1 MQPMIERL
9 HAERKRKRL
18 RRLRLV
24 VYLILACLASKY
36 AWDYVHSPSFAFGT
50 ISIHGTSQLSE
61 KELIQMGGGQPPLNL
76 FNTSLGRIRE
86 ALSHDI
92 RFQNSEVTY
101 NFPSHIQ
108 VVVQEREPALYV
120 SNSYR
125 SYFKIDYD
133 GVVLS
138 VTTGI
143 PDAKA
148 PVLVGE
154 KCGNWYTGD
163 KISNENVLKLLCF
176 LKDIDGEAR
185 DRITEISI
193 DDRQHIKFNMRDSF
207 PIRIGHVDDLCN
219 KSEVFMT
226 VFKEI
231 KDKNIN
237 AEYIDLTF
245 AKPYIKLIP
254 SGSKNTMLNEYW
266 Q

>member
-9 HAERKRKRL
+9 HAERRRKRL
-18 RRLRLV
+18 RRLRLM
-24 VYLILACLASKY
+24 VYLVLVCFACKY
-36 AWDYVHSPSFAFGT
+36 VWDYVHRPDFAFGT
-50 ISIHGTSQLSE
+50 ISVHGTSQLNE
-61 KELIQMGGGQPPLNL
+61 KDLVAMGGSQSPLNL

-86 ALSHDI
+86 ALAHDI
-92 RFQNSEVTY
+92 RFQSSEVTY
-101 NFPSHIQ
+101 KFPSHIQ

-125 SYFKIDYD
+125 SYFKIDFD
-133 GVVLS
+133 GMVLS

-163 KISNENVLKLLCF
+163 KISNENVLKLLGF
-176 LKDIDGEAR
+176 LKAIDGEAR
-185 DRITEISI
+185 DRIAEIAI
-193 DDRQHIKFNMRDSF
+193 DDRQHIRFNMRNSF
-207 PIRIGHVDDLCN
+207 PIRLGDVNDIGN
-219 KSEVFMT
+219 KSQIFMT
-226 VFKEI
+226 VFREI
-231 KDKNIN
+231 KNKDIN

-245 AKPYIKLIP
+245 TKPYIKLIP
-254 SGSKNTMLNEYW
+254 SDSQKNVI

>member
-9 HAERKRKRL
+9 HAERRR
-18 RRLRLV
+18 RRLRKLCLI
-24 VYLILACLASKY
+24 VYIVLACFTIRY
-36 AWDYVHSPSFAFGT
+36 VWNYVHNPSFTCGS
-50 ISIHGTSQLSE
+50 ISIRGTSLLTE
-61 KELIQMGGGQPPLNL
+61 ADIIKMGGGQPPLNI
-76 FNTSLGRIRE
+76 FNVSLSRMRD
-86 ALSHDI
+86 ALDHDV
-92 RFQNSEVTY
+92 RFHSAEVSY
-101 NFPSHIQ
+101 KFPAHIE

-125 SYFKIDYD
+125 SYFKIDYN

-154 KCGNWYTGD
+154 KCGNWYIGD
-163 KISNENVLKLLCF
+163 KITNEHVLKIISFMKSL
-176 LKDIDGEAR
+176 DGEAR
-185 DRITEISI
+185 DRIAEVAV
-193 DDRQHIKFNMRDSF
+193 DDRQHVKLNMRGSF
-207 PIRIGHVDDLCN
+207 PILMGDVNELADKGQI
-219 KSEVFMT
+219 FMT

-231 KDKNIN
+231 KNKSIN

-254 SGSKNTMLNEYW
+254 SDSKNAPAR
-266 Q
+266 

>member
-9 HAERKRKRL
+9 HAERRR
-18 RRLRLV
+18 RRLRKFFLLV
-24 VYLILACLASKY
+24 CIVLACFTVRFIWNY
-36 AWDYVHSPSFAFGT
+36 IHSPSFVFGS
-50 ISIHGTSQLSE
+50 ISIRGTSQLTE
-61 KELIQMGGGQPPLNL
+61 DDVIRMGGSQPPLNL
-76 FNTSLGRIRE
+76 FNTSLGRIRD
-86 ALSHDI
+86 ALSHDV
-92 RFQNSEVTY
+92 RFHSAEVSY
-101 NFPSHIQ
+101 KFPSHIQ

-125 SYFKIDYD
+125 SYFKVDYN

-154 KCGNWYTGD
+154 KCGNWYIGD
-163 KISNENVLKLLCF
+163 QITNDHVLKIIGFMNSL
-176 LKDIDGEAR
+176 DGEAR
-185 DRITEISI
+185 DRIAEVAV
-193 DDRQHIKFNMRDSF
+193 DDRQHVKLNMRGSF
-207 PIRIGHVDDLCN
+207 PILMGHVDELAD
-219 KSEVFMT
+219 KGQIFMT

-231 KDKNIN
+231 KNKSIN

-254 SGSKNTMLNEYW
+254 SDSKNHSA
-266 Q
+266 

>member
-9 HAERKRKRL
+9 HERRRKKRL
-18 RRLRLV
+18 RFLRLI
-24 VYLILACLASKY
+24 VYIILLAY
-36 AWDYVHSPSFAFGT
+36 GAHYTWNYLHRPDFAFGS
-50 ISIHGTSQLSE
+50 ISVRGTSQLTE
-61 KELIQMGGGQPPLNL
+61 EDVIKMGGSQPPLNL
-76 FNTSLGRIRE
+76 FNTSISRIRE
-86 ALSHDI
+86 ALSHDV
-92 RFQNSEVTY
+92 RFKNAEVTY
-101 NFPSHIQ
+101 KFPSHIQ

-125 SYFKIDYD
+125 SYFKVDYN

-163 KISNENVLKLLCF
+163 KIANQDVLKIIAF
-176 LKDIDGEAR
+176 LESISGEAR
-185 DRITEISI
+185 DRIAEIAV
-193 DDRQHIKFNMRDSF
+193 DDRQHVKLSMGGSF
-207 PIRIGHVDDLCN
+207 PILMGHVDELAD
-219 KSEVFMT
+219 KSQVFMT

-231 KDKNIN
+231 KNKNIN

-254 SGSKNTMLNEYW
+254 SDSAASQIK
-266 Q
+266 

>member
-9 HAERKRKRL
+9 HAERRRKRL
-18 RRLRLV
+18 RHLRLI
-24 VYLILACLASKY
+24 VYIILACFASKY
-36 AWDYVHSPSFAFGT
+36 GWDYVHSPGFAFGT
-50 ISIHGTSQLSE
+50 ISVHGTSQLSE
-61 KELIQMGGGQPPLNL
+61 KDLILMGGGQPPLNL
-76 FNTSLGRIRE
+76 FNTSLGRICE

-101 NFPSHIQ
+101 KFPSHIQ

-125 SYFKIDYD
+125 SYFKVDYD
-133 GVVLS
+133 GVVLN

-163 KISNENVLKLLCF
+163 KICNENVLKLLSF
-176 LKDIDGEAR
+176 LKSIDGEAR
-185 DRITEISI
+185 DRIDEISI
-193 DDRQHIKFNMRDSF
+193 DDRQYVKLNMRNSF
-207 PIRIGHVDDLCN
+207 PIRLGHVGDIAN
-219 KSEVFMT
+219 KGEVFMT

-231 KDKNIN
+231 KNKNIN

-254 SGSKNTMLNEYW
+254 SSSKNIYTK
-266 Q
+266 